1 MDSQEFNFTEITE
14 DGITYYI
21 IPYGTTLYHGSC
33 NISSP
38 DQIIKG
44 KHIYLSLT
52 EEYAKTYASK
62 CKTGTPGHIL
72 KWHLPETKE
81 KKEDFKLVAIDKPNN
96 KLYNDAPEKIQ
107 VILNKNYG
115 FNIEGEHKRCSVPE
129 KDHELSDY
137 LCKKGY
143 NGYAA
148 NKMLGQH
155 LQSDLD
161 PEIVLC
167 NIDMLNGY
175 TTEVIKVVLAPK
187 VPDKKIPW
195 TNRFDFSNDSPLKS
209 DNKTSNY
216 ITPVKGSY
224 SNNLLD
230 SFDDNE
236 FIYNTPVVNGGG
248 KKNIQNVYKNKLMK
262 RPVRAEDGT
271 YTIKGKKYKELF
283 GSREQVHNKTAY
295 KTKAGLTIDDILM
308 NKNGRLVS
316 AKKHKTAK
324 KEMRLEKY
332 GYSAKKGKF
341 GYVKKGK
348 KTRKNK
354 KVKKD

>member
-1 MDSQEFNFTEITE
+1 MDSQEFKFKKITE
-14 DGITYYI
+14 DDITYYI

-38 DQIIKG
+38 GQIIKG

-52 EEYAKTYASK
+52 EEYAKTYALE

-81 KKEDFKLVAIDKPNN
+81 KKEDFKLVAIDKPNQ
-96 KLYNDAPEKIQ
+96 KLYDDAPENIK
-107 VILNKNYG
+107 VILDENYG
-115 FNIEGEHKRCSVPE
+115 FNIEGEQKRFSVPE

-137 LCKKGY
+137 LCEKGY
-143 NGYAA
+143 GGYAA
-148 NKMLGQH
+148 NKMLGQP

-167 NIDMLNGY
+167 DIDMLNGY
-175 TTEVIKVVLAPK
+175 TTQVIEVVSAPK
-187 VPDKKIPW
+187 VPDKKKPE
-195 TNRFDFSNDSPLKS
+195 TNRFGFSNYSPPNS
-209 DNKTSNY
+209 AIKTSTFV
-216 ITPVKGSY
+216 TPVKGLDNNDFSD
-224 SNNLLD
+224 SFGVNNLN
-230 SFDDNE
+230 F
-236 FIYNTPVVNGGG
+236 NTPVKGAG
-248 KKNIQNVYKNKLMK
+248 KKNIQNVYKNKTMK

-341 GYVKKGK
+341 GYVKIGK

-354 KVKKD
+354 KEKKE

>member
-1 MDSQEFNFTEITE
+1 MDSQEFNFQEITE

-38 DQIIKG
+38 GQIIKG

-52 EEYAKTYASK
+52 EEYAKTYALE

-72 KWHLPETKE
+72 KWYLPETKE
-81 KKEDFKLVAIDKPNN
+81 KKEDFKLVAIDKPNQQ
-96 KLYNDAPEKIQ
+96 LYDDAPEKIQ
-107 VILNKNYG
+107 VILDKNYG
-115 FNIEGEHKRCSVPE
+115 FNIKGEHKRCSVPE

-137 LCKKGY
+137 LCENGY
-143 NGYAA
+143 YGYAA
-148 NKMLGQH
+148 NKMLGQP
-155 LQSDLD
+155 LQGDLD

-167 NIDMLNGY
+167 DINMLNGY
-175 TTEVIKVVLAPK
+175 TTEVIKVVSAPK

-195 TNRFDFSNDSPLKS
+195 TNRFGFSNDSPTKS
-209 DNKTSNY
+209 TIKTSNY
-216 ITPVKGSY
+216 ITPVKGQY
-224 SNNLLD
+224 NNNLLD
-230 SFDDNE
+230 SFDDNK
-236 FIYNTPVVNGGG
+236 FIYNTPVNGAG

-262 RPVRAEDGT
+262 RPVRGKDGT

-354 KVKKD
+354 KTKKD